1 MKNSGLAEKA
11 FWSLLSQI
19 SSRGS
24 LMLSAIILTRSLDPH
39 AFASYSYFQLTVS
52 MLSAYAAMGLGVT
65 SSRYFSEVGHE
76 RSGQELFPLGVLWG
90 LSILF
95 ALAAFIFLILM
106 PGRWL
111 SAGLLIPQ
119 WLLALGVLALTLEIV
134 PGGAILGLEKYKQA
148 SLISVFSGGLMIL
161 GACVASRNATPSIAM
176 GSIVLAAF
184 LQGVGETFIVIRAV
198 GWRRIATRAHSI
210 GSSIGRV
217 LVFAGPM
224 LLVSLMAASGSWL
237 LGRLILLTPGGAH
250 AFAMYSI
257 GLQWF
262 AFVLVLPGMVSRVL
276 LPRVV
281 RNANASVEEQRALI
295 WQGIRMAGTTAL
307 VVALI
312 GLILAPEIMK
322 IYGAQYDG
330 GRWFLGGYLLAAVLI
345 APANTIGNAIV
356 ASNGQKQ
363 WLGLTAVWLGVLIS
377 VGVIMLLL
385 GGVPGSMA
393 LAGAAVVQTT
403 LAFYIARSRNLI

>member
-1 MKNSGLAEKA
+1 
-11 FWSLLSQI
+11 
-19 SSRGS
+19 
-24 LMLSAIILTRSLDPH
+24 
-39 AFASYSYFQLTVS
+39 
-52 MLSAYAAMGLGVT
+52 
-65 SSRYFSEVGHE
+65 
-76 RSGQELFPLGVLWG
+76 
-90 LSILF
+90 
-95 ALAAFIFLILM
+95 
-106 PGRWL
+106 
-111 SAGLLIPQ
+111 
-119 WLLALGVLALTLEIV
+119 
-134 PGGAILGLEKYKQA
+134 
-148 SLISVFSGGLMIL
+148 
-161 GACVASRNATPSIAM
+161 
-176 GSIVLAAF
+176 
-184 LQGVGETFIVIRAV
+184 
-198 GWRRIATRAHSI
+198 
-210 GSSIGRV
+210 
-217 LVFAGPM
+217 
-224 LLVSLMAASGSWL
+224 
-237 LGRLILLTPGGAH
+237 
-250 AFAMYSI
+250 MYSI